1 MTMSSVQ
8 GDAVGETEEVELTNA
23 EVRAAY
29 NPFEHGC
36 WLDFANK
43 LTQGYMQ
50 HEYDSWSPLGDHHDQ
65 WLRHLAGDADAEGD
79 LVLLCHR
86 DGLKTTIVTTYLVA
100 CLEYLEGYRAIWA
113 MNTQEQA
120 YEKADRELNRFI
132 ERNPWLVNLNK
143 PREEDSKKT
152 KVFANGSSL
161 TTGWLFGAIEGAR
174 AHLLILDDIIKER
187 GDGETKEILN
197 WVDGVSIP
205 MVKDG
210 GRTVMVG
217 TRKRPDD
224 IYNHYRTYEGYEL
237 REFPAILDVWDQSFR
252 EDDDWQERRPDPDL
266 YTEVPSPWDDGALD
280 VLWPEA
286 RGPAWLEEKR
296 SKMADYLFWREYT
309 LTIRGAS
316 GNLVDEAHVNRLVDD
331 GGCSI
336 RGEEPPRVYR
346 ASSGEQVVVTHDPA
360 QSPTGDNA
368 AFLVYLVK
376 ADGTRVILDAHSEKG
391 MAPSAIKAKLSDFDV
406 RYDPSTVGIESNGM
420 QQYVVN
426 DALEMDARMQ
436 AKVRGEPTTGQ
447 KHSWENGIPKLR
459 NLVENGAINFYRG
472 HHATEEFI
480 QAMLSLEL
488 EGGKLTGHTP
498 DLIAA
503 WYIAEKMIGAG
514 GGVRSYYGEEDD
526 DQADGPAVSSTHM
539 IDETTGAVGGASSY
553 YDPEEHRR

>member
-1 MTMSSVQ
+1 MSSSDNV
-8 GDAVGETEEVELTNA
+8 DRETEEVELTDTQI
-23 EVRAAY
+23 RAAY

-43 LTQGYMQ
+43 LTQGYMR
-50 HEYDSWSPLGDHHDQ
+50 HEYDPWSQLGEHHDQ
-65 WLRHLAGDADAEGD
+65 WIRHLAGEADADGD

-86 DGLKTTIVTTYLVA
+86 DGLKTTIITVFAVA
-100 CLEYLEGYRAIWA
+100 CLEYLNGFRVIWA
-113 MNTQEQA
+113 MNTQDQA
-120 YEKADRELNRFI
+120 FEKADRELNKFI

-197 WVDGVSIP
+197 WVDGVAQP
-205 MVKDG
+205 MVKEE

-237 REFPAILDVWDQSFR
+237 REFPAILDVWDQEFG

-266 YTEVPSPWDDGALD
+266 YTEVPSPWSDGASID

-286 RGPAWLEEKR
+286 RGPAWLSNKR

-316 GNLVDEAHVNRLVDD
+316 GNLVNEAAVNRLVED

-336 RGEEPPRVYR
+336 RGEEPPRIYR
-346 ASSGEQVVVTHDPA
+346 AQSGEQIVVTHDPA
-360 QSPTGDNA
+360 QSPTGDKA
-368 AFLVYLVK
+368 AFLVYLVGS
-376 ADGTRVILDAHSEKG
+376 DGQRTILDAHAEKG
-391 MAPSAIKAKLSDFDV
+391 MAPSAIKAKLSDYDV
-406 RYDPSTVGIESNGM
+406 RYDPSTITIEDNGM

-459 NLVENGAINFYRG
+459 NLVENGAIHFYRG
-472 HHATEEFI
+472 HNATEEFI
-480 QAMLSLEL
+480 QAILSLEL
-488 EGGKLTGHTP
+488 DGGKLSGHTP
-498 DLIAA
+498 DLVAA
-503 WYIAEKMIGAG
+503 WYIAEKTISQR
-514 GGVRSYYGEEDD
+514 GGVRSYYGGEGDD
-526 DQADGPAVSSTHM
+526 T
-539 IDETTGAVGGASSY
+539 ETESQQPNVASGASSGVASY
-553 YDPEEHRR
+553 YDPEDHRP